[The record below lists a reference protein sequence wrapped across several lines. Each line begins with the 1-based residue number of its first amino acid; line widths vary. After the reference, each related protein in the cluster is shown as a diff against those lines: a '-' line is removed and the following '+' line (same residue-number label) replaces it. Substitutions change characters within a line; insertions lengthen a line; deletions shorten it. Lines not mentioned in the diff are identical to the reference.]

1 LNPFKIFISYLIFV
15 ILLFGIVIGV
25 KTKEVAKEEYKSI
38 GNEYSLLK
46 FGLGER
52 YQEVYKVLEEPDAK
66 DDVLD
71 DGEQKVRVHFTGG
84 EADYLITSNEKFKIS
99 KTINAGDNLQK
110 TIDRN
115 LEMDMFQYKAEEDA
129 ETTYVYMRAN
139 EQTVVFEEE
148 EGEIQKV
155 LLAQEEIP
163 VVELIAA
170 LNKELDEED
179 FLELTDEELLQKSEM
194 LSFRINYEKNNRKVL
209 SDEFQQYLD
218 AGLLPE
224 TPMPIGY
231 SEKNL
236 FRKYG
241 EPVYIF
247 EGKGEVEE
255 YYYYKKF
262 SSFVGFNEDKRL
274 IEIKF
279 PVNIPEEEFERVH
292 GDLEKNFNLEQYSFK
307 LNKENGMITEVILKG
322 K

>member
-1 LNPFKIFISYLIFV
+1 LNPLKIFISYLIFV
-15 ILLFGIVIGV
+15 ILLFGIVVGV

-38 GNEYSLLK
+38 GNEYSLLN

-52 YQEVYKVLEEPDAK
+52 YQEVYRVLEEPDAK
-66 DDVLD
+66 DEVLD

-99 KTINAGDNLQK
+99 KTINAGDDLQE
-110 TIDRN
+110 TIDQN
-115 LEMDMFQYKAEEDA
+115 LDMDMFQYIAEEDD
-129 ETTYVYMRAN
+129 ETSYVYMKPD
-139 EQTVVFEEE
+139 EQTVVFAVE

-170 LNKELDEED
+170 LNKELDDED

-241 EPVYIF
+241 DPVYIF
-247 EGKGEVEE
+247 DGKGKVEE
-255 YYYYKKF
+255 YYYYKEF
-262 SSFVGFNEDKRL
+262 SSFVGFNENKRL

-279 PVNIPEEEFERVH
+279 PVNIPEDEFERVH
-292 GDLEKNFNLEQYSFK
+292 GDLENDLKLEPYTFE
-307 LNKENGMITEVILKG
+307 LNKENGTITEIILKD